1 MIGRC
6 LAPVIGLLLLT
17 PAVARAQSLPGP
29 EKYYIRGEYTRFY
42 PGLDSQVQKGFGDTE
57 GTVLDLTD
65 DLGVED
71 ENTWQARATIRLG
84 ESFKLRGSYMPLDKY
99 RGDTIAATNFL
110 YGGKLYYAGSQV
122 VTSINSKYYTGE
134 IEWDFKRGQGGF
146 AGLFIGAKVF
156 QVASIVLAPVEGTRV
171 TQDNTIPVPV
181 VGFAGRTYYGR
192 RFSVEGEFSGM
203 TLGSRGHVWE
213 VNMYARIN
221 LSDRLA
227 IGGGYHSVSLEGRDG
242 DDRDYLK
249 VKLSGWQYGIELSL

>member
-6 LAPVIGLLLLT
+6 LARAVCLLLLA
-17 PAVARAQSLPGP
+17 PALAGAQTLPGP
-29 EKYYIRGEYTRFY
+29 EKYYIRGEYTRWY
-42 PGLDSQVQKGFGDTE
+42 PGLDSKIQKGFGDAE

-71 ENTWQARATIRLG
+71 ENTWQARATIRVG
-84 ESFKLRGSYMPLDKY
+84 PSFKLRGSYVPLDKY
-99 RGDTIAATNFL
+99 RGDTIAATNFS

-122 VTSINSKYYTGE
+122 TTSIDGKYYTGE
-134 IEWDFKRGQGGF
+134 IEWDFKKGQGGF
-146 AGLFIGAKVF
+146 AGLFLGAKVF

-171 TQDNTIPVPV
+171 TQDNTIPIPV
-181 VGFAGRTYYGR
+181 VGFAGRTYYGK

-213 VNMYARIN
+213 VNLYGRIN

-227 IGGGYHSVSLEGRDG
+227 IGGGWHSVSLEGH
-242 DDRDYLK
+242 DDRDSIS